1 MVHLD
6 YRDTRPIYLQ
16 IQDGFREQIATGVL
30 RPGDKLP
37 SVREL
42 AATLAI
48 NPNTIARAYK
58 LLELDGWIATMPGKG
73 CFVSRNQKALQQE
86 IDRWYAALDE
96 AAENLLNLGITTEQ
110 LMEHLGKPERLQMPP
125 LKPSP

>member
-110 LMEHLGKPERLQMPP
+110 LVEHLSQPERLQMPP
-125 LKPSP
+125 LKP